1 MDQAIAECDVVDQG
15 SGLVGDRV
23 KIAQAHVEIDLCAGR
38 ISGGGVNAKR
48 ITIRISKTK
57 MVDDESQRE
66 ALDVN
71 DLRVFRGSVQPGGV
85 VIAPETVG
93 GQLQRTDAAVFIVV
107 EKVIDRSESFLH
119 RIAAFQTK
127 VLHETRVKR
136 IGQQRNIPAEKSL
149 QILGAT
155 QVICVV
161 EVNPATG
168 QLRGIHGADH
178 HKGRSLRGC
187 PQPEQTCQ
195 YQTQPFHVAQFKC
208 RNC

>member
-48 ITIRISKTK
+48 ITIRVSKTK

-85 VIAPETVG
+85 VVAPETRAW
-93 GQLQRTDAAVFIVV
+93 L
-107 EKVIDRSESFLH
+107 
-119 RIAAFQTK
+119 
-127 VLHETRVKR
+127 
-136 IGQQRNIPAEKSL
+136 IPE
-149 QILGAT
+149 
-155 QVICVV
+155 
-161 EVNPATG
+161 N
-168 QLRGIHGADH
+168 
-178 HKGRSLRGC
+178 
-187 PQPEQTCQ
+187 
-195 YQTQPFHVAQFKC
+195 
-208 RNC
+208 